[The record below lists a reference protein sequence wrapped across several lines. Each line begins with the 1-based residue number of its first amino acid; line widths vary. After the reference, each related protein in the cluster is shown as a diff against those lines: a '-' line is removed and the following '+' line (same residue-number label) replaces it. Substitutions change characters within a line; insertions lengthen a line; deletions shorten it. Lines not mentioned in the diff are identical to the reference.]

1 MTTAGSSLST
11 TNDFDFMRGHL
22 TAVLSTYRIWP
33 VLILLLAGAALAS
46 GGIFLRPS
54 NLVAMLFVAA
64 PTTIAALGQ
73 TLVIMTAGI
82 DLSVAA
88 VWVLSAVIAAQLA
101 TDGWS
106 LAVSVLSA
114 LCVGL
119 AGGLANGCLVAV
131 LRVPPLITTLGTL
144 SICEGIARVYTGNS
158 PILSVPPDYKALG
171 GSYFG
176 PVPLPT
182 LILLTVVLLL
192 IFIMH
197 RMAIGKQVYAVG
209 GNPVAA
215 RYASLPVTAVLIF
228 VYAASGAL
236 AALAGLIQSA
246 YVQEALTTVDFDTL
260 FATIGGVVVGGTA
273 LTGGSGRVIN
283 TVGGV
288 LVIVVVE
295 NTMNIL
301 SVSPLLS
308 EGVLGTIVLV
318 AVYLNVGLNPRLL
331 LAWFE
336 AATKPIPPRP

>member
-1 MTTAGSSLST
+1 M
-11 TNDFDFMRGHL
+11 
-22 TAVLSTYRIWP
+22 
-33 VLILLLAGAALAS
+33 
-46 GGIFLRPS
+46 
-54 NLVAMLFVAA
+54 
-64 PTTIAALGQ
+64 
-73 TLVIMTAGI
+73 
-82 DLSVAA
+82 
-88 VWVLSAVIAAQLA
+88 
-101 TDGWS
+101 
-106 LAVSVLSA
+106 
-114 LCVGL
+114 
-119 AGGLANGCLVAV
+119 
-131 LRVPPLITTLGTL
+131 
-144 SICEGIARVYTGNS
+144 
-158 PILSVPPDYKALG
+158 PPDYKALG
-171 GSYFG
+171 GSCFG

-197 RMAIGKQVYAVG
+197 RMAIGEQVYAVG

-246 YVQEALTTVDFDTL
+246 YVKSPHNCGLRHAVRDNRRD
-260 FATIGGVVVGGTA
+260 VVGGTA

-308 EGVLGTIVLV
+308 
-318 AVYLNVGLNPRLL
+318 ACW
-331 LAWFE
+331 A
-336 AATKPIPPRP
+336 

>member
-11 TNDFDFMRGHL
+11 TNDSDFMRGHL

-88 VWVLSAVIAAQLA
+88 A
-101 TDGWS
+101 
-106 LAVSVLSA
+106 
-114 LCVGL
+114 
-119 AGGLANGCLVAV
+119 
-131 LRVPPLITTLGTL
+131 LGTL
-144 SICEGIARVYTGNS
+144 SICEGIARVYTGSS

-273 LTGGSGRVIN
+273 LTGGSGRLIN

-295 NTMNIL
+295 NTMNML